1 MRNLKH
7 ENLMNLYGVYETK
20 NSIYMIIEL
29 LGSSLYDQAKAL
41 HNFDLRESRNV
52 MRSILKGL
60 TYLHSKG
67 YMHRDLKLE
76 NILYKNSTQEYVIAD
91 FGLTENNKS

>member
-29 LGSSLYDQAKAL
+29 LGSSLYDQVKAL
-41 HNFDLRESRNV
+41 HNFDLGESRKA

-60 TYLHSKG
+60 TYIHSKG

-76 NILYKNSTQEYVIAD
+76 NILYKKSTQEYVIAD
-91 FGLTENNKS
+91 FGLTENNRS